1 MRRETMIAP
10 MARQEGDTATVEGPD
25 DDGPRWRSERRRD
38 IDLLG
43 VGQELVETRPANH
56 PDRIVRSWFHDP
68 DSNVNPAK
76 VLASK
81 SKHSRNMDLATVAP
95 VIIGDTHR
103 HQGGSIVEIEETI
116 RPATR
121 RDRLDEMDTRTRHFV
136 MAAARIAAGLLWLA
150 NLHWKVAPNFGED
163 TKGGLYKYTRSAV
176 DNPVWGVWK
185 SITENLVLPHFHL
198 FGWIVILTDGTLA
211 ALLLIGYRTR
221 LVALVGAFN
230 AIPIFLSVAYR
241 ANEWP
246 WSYALIFFLHL
257 MLFAVPPGDHAPRID
272 KALAGPRSA
281 RNRAFIVLGTIATV
295 VGAIGWFLARHVDF
309 ASRQVALF
317 GYAKLELKLL
327 WFNGLAA
334 VLTIA
339 FGVTLIVA
347 ARMRIA
353 GLVAAVGFAAM
364 ALVALSQEN
373 WNNVSAGAPAIIGTS
388 PNAAFWAMFAV
399 GAGVM
404 WFRDR
409 HSVA

>member
-1 MRRETMIAP
+1 MRGETMIAP
-10 MARQEGDTATVEGPD
+10 VARQEGDTPIIERSD
-25 DDGPRWRSERRRD
+25 DDGSRGRSERCRY

-43 VGQELVETRPANH
+43 IGQELVETRSTNH
-56 PDRIVRSWFHDP
+56 SDRTVPSLFHGPDR
-68 DSNVNPAK
+68 NVNPAQ
-76 VLASK
+76 VLPAK
-81 SKHSRNMDLATVAP
+81 SKHSRNTDCSRVDP
-95 VIIGDTHR
+95 CHDRGTHR
-103 HQGGSIVEIEETI
+103 HQGGSIVEIEQTTAT
-116 RPATR
+116 PTR
-121 RDRLDEMDTRTRHFV
+121 RERLDAMDTRTRYFV

-176 DNPVWGVWK
+176 DTPVWGVWK

-221 LVALVGAFN
+221 LVALIGAFN
-230 AIPIFLSVAYR
+230 AVPIFLSVAYR
-241 ANEWP
+241 TNEWP

-257 MLFAVPPGDHAPRID
+257 MLYAVPAGEHAPRID
-272 KALAGPRSA
+272 MALAGPRSA
-281 RNRAFIVLGTIATV
+281 RNRAFVVLGTIAVV
-295 VGAIGWFLARHVDF
+295 VGGIGWFLARDVDF
-309 ASRQVALF
+309 ATRQVALF

-347 ARMRIA
+347 ARLRIA
-353 GLVAAVGFAAM
+353 GLVAAIGFAVM
-364 ALVALSQEN
+364 AFVALLQEN
-373 WNNVSAGAPAIIGTS
+373 WSNVSAGAPAIIGTS
-388 PNAAFWAMFAV
+388 SNSAFWAMFAV
-399 GAGVM
+399 GGGVM

-409 HSVA
+409 HRLA